1 MEKLEGEQQ
10 SLLTLG
16 PNGLCSKHFPPES
29 FLFFSVYGLDAS
41 GWSASNVSPVKLDHL
56 LRLQ

>member
-16 PNGLCSKHFPPES
+16 QNGLCSKHFPRES

-41 GWSASNVSPVKLDHL
+41 GWSISNVSPVKLDRL